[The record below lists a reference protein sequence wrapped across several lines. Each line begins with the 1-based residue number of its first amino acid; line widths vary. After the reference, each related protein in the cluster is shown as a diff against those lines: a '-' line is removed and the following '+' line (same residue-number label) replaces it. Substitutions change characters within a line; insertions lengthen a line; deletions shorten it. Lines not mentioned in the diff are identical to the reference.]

1 MTVVRFDFKRQVSQ
15 HLLLLNE
22 NRFKATLV
30 PLRKMKLINKPVMVK
45 ILKNEQDFIGLMKK
59 FVAVFKSAQ

>member
-1 MTVVRFDFKRQVSQ
+1 
-15 HLLLLNE
+15 
-22 NRFKATLV
+22 
-30 PLRKMKLINKPVMVK
+30 MKLINKPVMVK